1 MMRTKSSTSGCL
13 SFRRG
18 STASCTKIERT
29 WPVQTKV
36 MMEETI
42 LSTYDVFQDSFT
54 CQQRS
59 PASCTKREERC
70 LRSDFSKAGINKGN
84 PATPWI
90 MKSQS
95 QEYMLVPV
103 SAVKAVRRPSTK
115 KVSIRKTPRST
126 CSQSSAS
133 NCTNFA
139 ILGV

>member
-1 MMRTKSSTSGCL
+1 MLILFGYDADQVVDEWMSLFQERKHSIL
-13 SFRRG
+13 YE
-18 STASCTKIERT
+18 IERT

-90 MKSQS
+90 MK
-95 QEYMLVPV
+95 V
-103 SAVKAVRRPSTK
+103 SHRN
-115 KVSIRKTPRST
+115 T
-126 CSQSSAS
+126 C
-133 NCTNFA
+133 
-139 ILGV
+139 